1 LKQQAVLAVDLDTIR
16 IGGPKI
22 ITDPI
27 LWREFHIC
35 LYKLFIKILEM

>member
-1 LKQQAVLAVDLDTIR
+1 MLSDQVTRRGIFLKQQAVLAVDLDTIR

-27 LWREFHIC
+27 L
-35 LYKLFIKILEM
+35 